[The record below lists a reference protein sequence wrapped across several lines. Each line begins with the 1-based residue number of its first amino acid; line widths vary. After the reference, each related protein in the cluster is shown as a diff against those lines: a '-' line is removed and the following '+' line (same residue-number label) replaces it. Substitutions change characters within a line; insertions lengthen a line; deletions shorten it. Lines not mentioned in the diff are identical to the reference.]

1 MTDQQ
6 NWNGGEGCLGES
18 WTKTRAA
25 FHAPA
30 LEQLMMAKAHDTALQ
45 AGHDPWDCRQP
56 MRSLTCVQKRSYK
69 RAYRRS
75 LRNGSAWYRGRCLLL
90 EQFPSCLDNMPRPA
104 APRDRQQKCKAPH
117 FAPRHRLQV
126 GHINVGGLAKER
138 LQEIQLW
145 AVDNELDIMIL
156 SETRWSF
163 NSEWENPT
171 WYLIH
176 TGTPKDRSDGLLFL
190 IRKHFATLIR
200 SDLRK

>member
-90 EQFPSCLDNMPRPA
+90 EQFSQLLGQYATTCSST
-104 APRDRQQKCKAPH
+104 RQTTKMQSASLCTTTS
-117 FAPRHRLQV
+117 FAGWTH
-126 GHINVGGLAKER
+126 
-138 LQEIQLW
+138 
-145 AVDNELDIMIL
+145 
-156 SETRWSF
+156 
-163 NSEWENPT
+163 
-171 WYLIH
+171 
-176 TGTPKDRSDGLLFL
+176 
-190 IRKHFATLIR
+190 
-200 SDLRK
+200 